1 MAKSLNFLQLEAL
14 KKGWQANLGWSL
26 GGPPKVQFAC
36 SEPLLDLRSRDR
48 FSDAVVAKCDHIN
61 FGATTRTPGQNCFC
75 APNDQQR
82 LSLNGDP
89 GCFCR
94 HGLLHFVKLGCI
106 PGPNAHMLLEGRIK
120 SL

>member
-36 SEPLLDLRSRDR
+36 TEPLLDLSSRDR
-48 FSDAVVAKCDHIN
+48 FCEGVVVERDHID
-61 FGATTRTPGQNCFC
+61 FGATLGTPGQNCFC

-82 LSLNGDP
+82 LCLNGDP
-89 GCFCR
+89 GCFR
-94 HGLLHFVKLGCI
+94 GHGLLHFVNPGCI
-106 PGPNAHMLLEGRIK
+106 PGPNARMLLECRIK